1 MRVTRFILSNIDMAA
16 LMVLVLVPVVFTALC
31 MVTQLGTSNLQMCSL
46 LIRTRAR
53 HGCLFHWYGIISGSY
68 RSGWWCS
75 FISELSAPLD
85 SNSMVVSLPRF
96 GLKASVSTHSFSI
109 SLNYVGTIGHFICI
123 LYTVPIDSI
132 AYGYSYMQ

>member
-1 MRVTRFILSNIDMAA
+1 
-16 LMVLVLVPVVFTALC
+16 MVLVLVLVLFTALC

-85 SNSMVVSLPRF
+85 SMVVSLPRF

-132 AYGYSYMQ
+132 AYGYSYMLEKQPRDYATKKQATVDGI